1 MSRIA
6 ERALEDI
13 VRRRLAGIVVRHSR
27 FKSWVREIVK
37 DVHRVEVIDKTDRAT
52 RWIGLRCEDEAAA
65 QSIWIAFAK
74 TESLLSIGR
83 SSCLPMSIY
92 REAWTRLFVCAAP
105 QFSSL
110 DQSGLAAARTTCR
123 DLLTMRKPLAKAGAC
138 ARPLRKPKHIRFW
151 HIADLL
157 NGAPHVRFWG
167 NADTS
172 QRNFF
177 EEAAST
183 RRN

>member
-1 MSRIA
+1 MPSWRSKSVFMSRIA

-65 QSIWIAFAK
+65 DRFWIAFAK

-83 SSCLPMSIY
+83 PNCLPMSIH
-92 REAWTRLFVCAAP
+92 REASTRLFVCAAP

-138 ARPLRKPKHIRFW
+138 GDTPVTQAEAYPLLAHSGPVERRASCP
-151 HIADLL
+151 LL
-157 NGAPHVRFWG
+157 G
-167 NADTS
+167 
-172 QRNFF
+172 
-177 EEAAST
+177 
-183 RRN
+183 